1 MINGLEEPYTLHRY
15 KFFRRYPMQR
25 RMTTE
30 ELLYGFDD
38 AISKGH
44 IFAYYQPQ
52 FNHSTGRMTGAEA
65 LMRWVDPE
73 NGMQYPSDFIPVL
86 EEHDLLYRADIQ
98 MVEMTCR
105 FIRRCLDDGIPVVPI
120 SFNMSRNDIFKHEYV
135 EDVEK
140 VRSKYDIPV
149 RYLRVEITETSAIG
163 GMELM
168 CSVIGRFH
176 ELGYIVEMD
185 DFGSG
190 YSSLN
195 ILKDLDVDIIKLDLN
210 FLNGKVNGRG
220 GIIIRSVVQMAKWL
234 RTPIIVEGVETVEQA
249 DFMKSIGCYY
259 IQGYLYSKPVPE
271 DEFLEKMS
279 VAVHEPTKSSMDLLK
294 TFNADHFWDPNS
306 LETLIFNNFVG
317 GAAVFSYNEDK
328 LEFIRVNKK
337 YIEEIG
343 MNISERDF
351 IESNPWKYFETESK
365 AIFKATLKKAIET
378 AEEETCEIWMIL
390 NSECC
395 GTDRMCI
402 RYHIRIIG
410 NAGSEYLIYAI
421 ISNVTAEKK
430 NYQNM
435 YESERK
441 FRYASEHNNTYAWE
455 YDIATKEMRP
465 CFRCMRDLGLPPV
478 VKNYPEPVIES
489 GLFQPDYADMYREW
503 HRQLAA
509 GIGKLEAVM
518 PLTAARILFKVK
530 YTTEFDE
537 NGVPVRAYGSA
548 TPIEF

>member
-1 MINGLEEPYTLHRY
+1 
-15 KFFRRYPMQR
+15 MQR
-25 RMTTE
+25 QLTTQ
-30 ELLYGFDD
+30 ELLDHFDE
-38 AISKGH
+38 AISNGY

-52 FNHSTGRMTGAEA
+52 FNHATGSMTGAEA
-65 LMRWVDPE
+65 LMRWKDPDA
-73 NGMQYPSDFIPVL
+73 GMQYPSDFIPVL
-86 EEHDLLYRADIQ
+86 EENDLLYRADIQ
-98 MVEMTCR
+98 MVESACR
-105 FIRRCLDDGIPVVPI
+105 FIRSCIDDDIPVVPI
-120 SFNMSRNDIFKHEYV
+120 SFNMSRNDIFKHSYV
-135 EDVEK
+135 DDVEK
-140 VRSKYDIPV
+140 VRQKYNIPV
-149 RYLRVEITETSAIG
+149 KYLRVEITETSAIG

-168 CSVIGRFH
+168 VSVINRFH

-210 FLNGKVNGRG
+210 FLNGSVKGRG

-234 RTPIIVEGVETVEQA
+234 RTPIIVEGVETEEQA

-259 IQGYLYSKPVPE
+259 IQGYLYSKPLPE
-271 DEFLEKMS
+271 DEFLAKMS
-279 VAVHEPTKSSMDLLK
+279 IAYHEPTKSPIELIK
-294 TFNADHFWDPNS
+294 TFNADNFWDPNS

-317 GAAVFSYNEDK
+317 GAAVFSYTTEK

-365 AIFKATLKKAIET
+365 QTFKETIEKAIST
-378 AEEETCEIWMIL
+378 GEEEACEIWMIL
-390 NSECC
+390 NSKCC
-395 GTDRMCI
+395 GTDQMCI
-402 RYHIRIIG
+402 RYHLRVIG
-410 NAGSEYLIYAI
+410 NAGDEYLIYAI
-421 ISNVTAEKK
+421 INNITAEKK
-430 NYQNM
+430 NYQNI

-455 YDIATKEMRP
+455 YTIATKEMRP
-465 CFRCMRDLGLPPV
+465 CFRCMRDLGLPPLI
-478 VKNYPEPVIES
+478 KNYPEPVIES

-509 GIGKLEAVM
+509 GIGSLEAVM
-518 PLTAARILFKVK
+518 PLTAARIHFRVK

-548 TPIEF
+548 TPIE